1 LQRECLL
8 LTQSGHGLFQ
18 HYCSIRYDDG
28 PWNFGACNEQ
38 FITLLGGAAAAWPLG
53 AQAQQDERVWR
64 VGVLMPFTKD
74 NLESQARVA
83 GFKPR
88 QAYGSEIAFRELT
101 EGLLWGFVRKPLRKR
116 LVTRV
121 DQSLSPHVKIAL
133 VSWKDGG
140 FLQVLDRIGCY
151 RSRQLKREFGCL
163 Q

>member
-38 FITLLGGAAAAWPLG
+38 FITLLDGAAAAWPLG

-83 GFKPR
+83 ALSLAKHTGRKLPL
-88 QAYGSEIAFRELT
+88 GS
-101 EGLLWGFVRKPLRKR
+101 
-116 LVTRV
+116 
-121 DQSLSPHVKIAL
+121 
-133 VSWKDGG
+133 
-140 FLQVLDRIGCY
+140 
-151 RSRQLKREFGCL
+151 
-163 Q
+163 